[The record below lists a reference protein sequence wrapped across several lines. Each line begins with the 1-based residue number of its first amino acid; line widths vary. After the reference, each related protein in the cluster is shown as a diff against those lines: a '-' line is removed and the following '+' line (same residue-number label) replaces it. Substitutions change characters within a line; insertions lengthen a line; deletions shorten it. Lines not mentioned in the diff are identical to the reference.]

1 MSYRVK
7 LKIAK
12 ADDRD
17 LMAAI
22 MVRNG
27 YGVRLAKM
35 KRADSKSWLS
45 ALEISDIPDQEVV
58 KDECL

>member
-7 LKIAK
+7 LKITK
-12 ADDRD
+12 AEDRD

-27 YGVRLAKM
+27 YGVRPAKM
-35 KRADSKSWLS
+35 KMADSKSWLS
-45 ALEISDIPDQEVV
+45 ALEISEIPDSEVV
-58 KDECL
+58 KDGK

>member
-7 LKIAK
+7 LKITK
-12 ADDRD
+12 AEDRD

-27 YGVRLAKM
+27 YGVHSAKI
-35 KRADSKSWLS
+35 KRADSKSQLLG
-45 ALEISDIPDQEVV
+45 LEISDIPDQEVIENG
-58 KDECL
+58 K

>member
-7 LKIAK
+7 LKITK
-12 ADDRD
+12 AEDRD
-17 LMAAI
+17 LMAAV

-27 YGVRLAKM
+27 YGVRPAKM

-45 ALEISDIPDQEVV
+45 GLEICDIPDQEVIEDG
-58 KDECL
+58 K

>member
-7 LKIAK
+7 LKITK
-12 ADDRD
+12 AEDRD

-27 YGVRLAKM
+27 YGVRPAKM
-35 KRADSKSWLS
+35 KRADSKNWLS
-45 ALEISDIPDQEVV
+45 APEISEIPDLEVV
-58 KDECL
+58 EDERY